1 MQYFSQAR
9 RRALTDEEIQSLL
22 LDTDSEDF
30 DDSDKDP
37 DFVVPVSNGKDET
50 QITVENGEF
59 EEPCASSAIII
70 VRARTQNNYTLQ
82 KFKIV
87 KIVH

>member
-1 MQYFSQAR
+1 M
-9 RRALTDEEIQSLL
+9 

-30 DDSDKDP
+30 DNSDKDP

-59 EEPCASSAIII
+59 EEPCASSVIQSSVSEDWPTIAHQLKKNF
-70 VRARTQNNYTLQ
+70 RFL
-82 KFKIV
+82 
-87 KIVH
+87 